1 MISGR
6 KISIGGLNCRGIG
19 DKYKRCDVFNYI
31 KSKLYDITALVD
43 THCQKD
49 KENMWKTEW
58 GNDAFFSPVASNAR
72 GITILIKNSFSYHI
86 HDTKADL
93 GNDALLL
100 DMSIENMRITLAAI
114 YGPNKDSPEFFTSL
128 QEEIKSFKNSTVV
141 ICGDYN
147 VVLNYDLDTYK
158 YINKN
163 NPKAQKA

>member
-1 MISGR
+1 MLSIYTSGEMT
-6 KISIGGLNCRGIG
+6 L
-19 DKYKRCDVFNYI
+19 
-31 KSKLYDITALVD
+31 
-43 THCQKD
+43 
-49 KENMWKTEW
+49 
-58 GNDAFFSPVASNAR
+58 FFSPVASNAR

-86 HDTKADL
+86 HDTKAVL

-128 QEEIKSFKNSTVV
+128 QEEIKSFKNRTVV

-163 NPKAQKA
+163 NPKAQERLKSIMEDNGYHDRRGLAPLSVGST